1 MLHSEIMQFKDEMLK
16 NIREL
21 ERKIMTKVNK
31 NQEDLS
37 SDLNNITA
45 SLNSLKTNNNA
56 IID

>member
-45 SLNSLKTNNNA
+45 SLNSLCNNRFNN
-56 IID
+56 